1 MEAKVY
7 NNKGAASGS
16 VKLPEKVF
24 GVKWNGDLVSQTL
37 NSMRSSQRAGTADAK
52 GRGDVRGGG
61 KKPWKQ
67 KGTGRARHGSIRSP
81 IWVGGGAAHGPKAEK
96 NYDRK
101 VNKKARNKTLFT
113 LLSAKFKDGELL
125 FVDDIQMKDIKTKN
139 AVDTLKNLSK
149 IEGYNKLTYKKG
161 NRALIFTPVKS
172 DETIK
177 SFRNLNTVSVEETR
191 NMDPLTV
198 AQYKYIIVSNPEES
212 IKILSDRA

>member
-7 NNKGAASGS
+7 NKKGESVGS

-24 GVKWNGDLVSQTL
+24 DLSWNGDLVSQTI

-81 IWVGGGAAHGPKAEK
+81 IWVGGGVAHGPKAEK

-101 VNKKARNKTLFT
+101 TNKKARNKTLFT
-113 LLSAKFKDGELL
+113 ILSAKWRDSEIL
-125 FVDDIQMKDIKTKN
+125 FVDDLNMDSAKTKN
-139 AVDTLKNLSK
+139 ASEVLKSLSK
-149 IEGYNKLTYKKG
+149 IKGFEKINYKSG
-161 NRALIFTPVKS
+161 NRALVYLPSKNDNTL
-172 DETIK
+172 K
-177 SFRNLNTVSVEETR
+177 SFRNISAVSVEEAR
-191 NMDPLTV
+191 NMDPV
-198 AQYKYIIVSNPEES
+198 SVVNYKYIVISNPEES
-212 IKILSDRA
+212 LKILAGRA

>member
-16 VKLPEKVF
+16 ITLPEKIF
-24 GVKWNGDLVSQTL
+24 GVKWNSDLVSQTI

-67 KGTGRARHGSIRSP
+67 KGTGRARHGSTRSP

-101 VNKKARNKTLFT
+101 VNKKAKNKALFT

-125 FVDDIQMKDIKTKN
+125 FVDNMEINDIKTKT
-139 AVDTLKNLSK
+139 AVSILRNLSK
-149 IEGYNKLTYKKG
+149 IPGYEKLSYQKG
-161 NRALIFTPVKS
+161 NRALIYTADNSEKTV
-172 DETIK
+172 K
-177 SFRNLNTVSVEETR
+177 SFRNISTTLVEETR

-198 AQYKYIIVSNPEES
+198 VKYKYVIISNPEKS
-212 IKILSDRA
+212 VKILSDRS